1 MTRQHFTAGLLFGGA
16 AAAITYADGATP
28 VTTVVIGALVAIATW
43 AVAYAT
49 NQH

>member
-16 AAAITYADGATP
+16 TAIT
-28 VTTVVIGALVAIATW
+28 TW